1 MMAAVEATIIG
12 RKASKDVRRQQLIDA
27 TISVLARKGY
37 AALTVADVAKA
48 AGLSVGIINFHFDS
62 KDGLLADCLQFL
74 ADEYYR
80 NWKSNLATPD
90 ATPARRLEAMLLG
103 DFDDA
108 IFSPEKL
115 RAWIAFW
122 GETQGRP
129 VYEEICAERDIER
142 GREIENVCAA
152 IIADGG
158 YALHP
163 ASSMRVLESMMDGLW
178 LDVVASGSRQPHAES
193 AAKARATVTTALAA
207 FFPKHF
213 PAS

>member
-1 MMAAVEATIIG
+1 MMAVIETAVTS

-27 TISVLARKGY
+27 TIKVLARKGY

-48 AGLSVGIINFHFDS
+48 AGLSVGIISFHFES
-62 KDGLLADCLQFL
+62 KDGLLANCLQFL

-80 NWKSNLATPD
+80 NWKSNIAQPG
-90 ATPARRLEAMLLG
+90 ATPAERLRAMLIG
-103 DFDDA
+103 DFDDQ

-129 VYEEICAERDIER
+129 IYEEICSERDLER
-142 GREIENVCAA
+142 GREIEKVCGA

-158 YALHP
+158 YAID
-163 ASSMRVLESMMDGLW
+163 AGSSMRALEAMMDGLW

-193 AAKARATVTTALAA
+193 AAKAREAVTTALAA
-207 FFPKHF
+207 FFPRHF
-213 PAS
+213 TAS